1 MRQQKYLERERERI
15 CSGPVFLTYT
25 DLQSE
30 TFRGNE
36 ISLPKKKI
44 PCIINSYFSF
54 WASIS
59 IRNAWQVIKIM
70 RSTES
75 VIYSDLGFTA

>member
-25 DLQSE
+25 GLQSE
-30 TFRGNE
+30 RLSAVMKFLYQKKN
-36 ISLPKKKI
+36 SLHNKP
-44 PCIINSYFSF
+44 
-54 WASIS
+54 